1 MTNSKFT
8 YILSLVLLVALM
20 GCKKEKEE
28 GVGRFGMMDD
38 GTPQYT
44 AVRFMQSIYD
54 DQNIDRALS
63 LSSERLARVMKRYHT
78 NRNVQRNVIGLM
90 YDEVVVSPEGSD
102 SVGRAEFAQ
111 TATIHLFLSGF
122 YGEDKIDEIRT
133 LELIKE
139 GGGWRVDDVLPDK
152 FS

>member
-1 MTNSKFT
+1 MNTKLTCF
-8 YILSLVLLVALM
+8 LSFLLLLALT
-20 GCKKEKEE
+20 GCNKEKDE
-28 GVGRFGMMDD
+28 GVGRYGMLDD

-54 DQNIDRALS
+54 DPNIDRALS

-78 NRNVQRNVIGLM
+78 NRNVQRNVIGIM
-90 YDEVVVSPEGSD
+90 YDSVVVSPEGSD
-102 SVGRAEFAQ
+102 SVGRSEFAKE
-111 TATIHLFLSGF
+111 ATIHLFLSGF

-133 LELIKE
+133 LELVKE
-139 GGGWRVDDVLPDK
+139 DGNWRVDDVLPDK